1 MEYEPDL
8 HAQRTIIRA
17 ALVVTILV
25 RCSQTEAAQGDM
37 KMKELT
43 FVNSDQSANDKQW
56 EEYEKND
63 DLFSFYCPDNDMI
76 YVLKLEVPST
86 TKEEI

>member
-1 MEYEPDL
+1 
-8 HAQRTIIRA
+8 
-17 ALVVTILV
+17 
-25 RCSQTEAAQGDM
+25 
-37 KMKELT
+37 MKELT
-43 FVNSDQSANDKQW
+43 FVNSDYSANDKQW